1 MHFAFTDFWNDKITF
16 CRNSYRQAR
25 NLRSKC
31 LSRLSRGNSQF
42 LADEIYGGRRR
53 GKHAA
58 LLSAVSIVWAHKF
71 AREFVESTAYTNTRR
86 SRELAQIKTRRSRP
100 RVIAGAR
107 RDLFL

>member
-1 MHFAFTDFWNDKITF
+1 MRFTFTDFRNDKIAF
-16 CRNSYRQAR
+16 CRNSYGQAR

-53 GKHAA
+53 GKHGA

-71 AREFVESTAYTNTRR
+71 AREFVESTRVHEYATV
-86 SRELAQIKTRRSRP
+86 SR
-100 RVIAGAR
+100 AR
-107 RDLFL
+107 AN